1 MISKPNWWKDTS
13 ALDGINL
20 EAELD
25 RHPDLSDHIP
35 RNNSGKPKSLSAKTL
50 PVGVDKSDGRRVAVW
65 KETLSKYKS
74 VYNKGR
80 SLEKKWLLAL
90 LIYKNLCHLKK
101 ISPFR
106 ESGDQEDAALR
117 AYLPMLAK
125 KLEVAVSVPDSYGWN
140 RENVRLSRVDVLAEC
155 PNYSFGVPCLLV
167 SFSYP
172 KNKYEP
178 KVDAL
183 RELSDRELEEFGFDG
198 FRAWECA
205 PESSWNVYLIEK
217 PRQWLLSLISP
228 LPTTLKGHEKAVKST
243 ARSWLTE
250 NLKNRR

>member
-1 MISKPNWWKDTS
+1 MINRPNWWKDPS
-13 ALDGINL
+13 SLEGVNL

-25 RHPDLSDHIP
+25 RHPDLANHIP
-35 RNNSGKPKSLSAKTL
+35 RNNSGKPKALSAKTL
-50 PVGVDKSDGRRVAVW
+50 PVGVAKGDTRRVELW
-65 KETLSKYKS
+65 KETVSKYRK
-74 VYNKGR
+74 VYGKGR

-101 ISPFR
+101 ISPFG
-106 ESGDQEDAALR
+106 ESGDQMDAALR
-117 AYLPMLAK
+117 AYLPMLVK
-125 KLEVAVSVPDSYGWN
+125 KLEVALGVPDRYGWQ
-140 RENVRLSRVDVLAEC
+140 REGVKLSRVDVLKEC

-198 FRAWECA
+198 YRAWECA
-205 PESSWNVYLIEK
+205 PESSWSVYLVEK
-217 PRQWLLSLISP
+217 PRQWLLTLVSP

-243 ARSWLTE
+243 ARTWLSE
-250 NLKNRR
+250 NLKTRR